1 MAPGNSTDVQLA
13 AGGNATVGSV
23 EARMGWAPFNHHR
36 DGKALLGQLDL
47 AFLGAY
53 ACELR
58 QLLPA
63 VCHLVAGG
71 DAADAGSGRP
81 SRLAGWAWHAQH
93 QQLEAAVIRTAA
105 PRRPAA
111 VGMFVSGHLGD
122 RVDLR
127 YFLTGACCGRLLG
140 CVGAGELGCGGPDR
154 QGLPA
159 VSSTLLHLPAPPLPR
174 PCPGPGLQAA

>member
-58 QLLPA
+58 QLFAIWSLVVALPMR
-63 VCHLVAGG
+63 G
-71 DAADAGSGRP
+71 
-81 SRLAGWAWHAQH
+81 LAGPAGWRAGLGTPSTSNWKLLSSA
-93 QQLEAAVIRTAA
+93 LL
-105 PRRPAA
+105 PPAA
-111 VGMFVSGHLGD
+111 LLQSACLSAVTWGTGWTCATSSQVRAAGD
-122 RVDLR
+122 
-127 YFLTGACCGRLLG
+127 C
-140 CVGAGELGCGGPDR
+140 
-154 QGLPA
+154 
-159 VSSTLLHLPAPPLPR
+159 
-174 PCPGPGLQAA
+174 